1 MLKIMNEPPASID
14 QLNKAI
20 QYLSKESGFPKAQA
34 VINAVVGLVGI
45 SAKDKWKVF
54 TDSGGKIRSNAAWFM
69 ESDGFADRRAAYKIA
84 EGNKNNIDLKAFW
97 MKKSTKSVISWL
109 VALTPNFEDE
119 PFYGNLNLGI
129 DFVIPEKADRVIVIL
144 SKNHSI
150 RTLELSGEL
159 SVTQQE
165 IFSKWLADFDFSNK
179 SQVHGVLWQSFDIE
193 PLNKRFYKEISS
205 FFIEL
210 KDSLKK
216 KDIFDE
222 RHAAYF
228 VNRLIGR
235 IVFCWFLQKKGLIHP
250 DCKYFETDGQAAN
263 TYYRTK
269 LETLFF
275 KVFNTPIEDREPGVD
290 QKTPFLNGGLFEPKE
305 SDKFG
310 DSSLTFPADYFERLL
325 SFLRHYNFTTD
336 ESTST
341 FQQVAIDPE
350 MLGRIFENLLA
361 EQSEE
366 TGEQARKA
374 RGAFYTPRE
383 IVDYMC
389 RESLREYL
397 KSQLANNEDTIDII
411 SNILDTKEHE
421 WRDQQRNYRDRLKK
435 YKYDILEALDNI
447 KIIDPACG
455 SGAFPMGMLALLVGV
470 YERLDATFDSYKK
483 KLAVIKNNLYGV
495 DIEPM
500 AVEICRLRAWLSIV
514 VDEKHIE
521 PLPNLDFKFVCAN
534 SLLPLAARESGK
546 IDFYQEEDFEKQARE
561 LQRRYFSAHT
571 KQEKDI
577 IHKAYDEEL
586 IASRQ
591 DEDADSARHRQLKT
605 YRPFNAASIADF
617 FDPEFMF
624 GVSGFDVVIGNPPY
638 VSLEKIGNIKNEYKK
653 IYEVADGR
661 ADLYCLFYEMG
672 MRIAK
677 KQTGLLCYITSNK
690 WMRAGYGS
698 KLRGFFAEH
707 SPLKL
712 IDFGGFKVFQ
722 SATVDT
728 NILLI
733 KNQEQDAAAP
743 CYACHFQDD
752 YQQGDE
758 IADYF
763 QKNKLPLTQLGADT
777 WFIGSQAQR
786 SLKQKIEAVG
796 TPLKEWDVRINY
808 GIKTGFNE
816 AFIINQAKRD
826 ELVAADPASAQMIKP
841 ILRGRDIKRY
851 AHEWAGLW
859 VINTHN
865 GYKNQENEK
874 VPPINIEDYPA
885 VKDYLKQ
892 YIVDLSKRTDKGVT
906 PYNLRNC
913 AYLEDFAKE
922 KVVWP
927 MVSTRQSAFTKV
939 KSSVFLNN
947 KAYLISGGNLSFL
960 VGILNSKLSWSYFI
974 NQESSLGDH
983 SLEIRKNGLENF
995 PIPKITPANQALAD
1009 QIEALVDQILA
1020 AKKDNPNA
1028 DTAALEAHIDQLVFE
1043 LYGLTEEEIL
1053 IVDTEHKKDTAVSSQ
1068 CNDDFAMPT
1077 IIDLDEIK
1085 EAIPGYSPE
1094 KANEFH
1100 EQSAKIANKIFD
1112 LRLAETENQNVVLM
1126 CGGSASGKSEFLAK
1140 FLPETFKGIIF
1151 DSTLSNSIGAE
1162 IKIKNIK
1169 KSNNIPV
1176 LCLVLPKNLK
1186 DSFSAFCNRERKIP
1200 EHRFYETHAGA
1211 RKTALWVAENFP
1223 EIEILVYENQYDASD
1238 ASEEGLPYSQIKF
1251 KNKKD
1256 LIDFLRKIQYTED
1269 EIFSAIQ

>member
-1 MLKIMNEPPASID
+1 MNETPASID

-20 QYLSKESGFPKAQA
+20 QHLSKESGFPKAQA

-54 TDSGGKIRSNAAWFM
+54 TDSGGKIRSNAGWFM

-165 IFSKWLADFDFSNK
+165 IFSKWLADFDVSNK

-577 IHKAYDEEL
+577 IRKAYDEEL

-591 DEDADSARHRQLKT
+591 GEDADSARHRQLKT

-624 GVSGFDVVIGNPPY
+624 GVSGFDIVIGNPPY
-638 VSLEKIGNIKNEYKK
+638 VQVPKNYAPISAFPFSAGKDK
-653 IYEVADGR
+653 HKQN
-661 ADLYCLFYEMG
+661 LY
-672 MRIAK
+672 
-677 KQTGLLCYITSNK
+677 
-690 WMRAGYGS
+690 
-698 KLRGFFAEH
+698 
-707 SPLKL
+707 
-712 IDFGGFKVFQ
+712 KVFVEHAYNIASESGIVCFIVQ
-722 SATVDT
+722 SSLMADISAEGTRELLLTQAKLNQVIEFPKSSKEKGGKVFENVSQGTCICIFQKLFEEQNTFLISAGNSTKTID
-728 NILLI
+728 NINFSPITQEEILEIYPNGKYFPLI
-733 KNQEQDAAAP
+733 KGNEFDV
-743 CYACHFQDD
+743 
-752 YQQGDE
+752 
-758 IADYF
+758 
-763 QKNKLPLTQLGADT
+763 L
-777 WFIGSQAQR
+777 
-786 SLKQKIEAVG
+786 QKI
-796 TPLKEWDVRINY
+796 TKS
-808 GIKTGFNE
+808 
-816 AFIINQAKRD
+816 KRNFS
-826 ELVAADPASAQMIKP
+826 ELVAESSQGDFNLTTNKQEFSENETSIKM
-841 ILRGRDIKRY
+841 LRGKHVHRFWL
-851 AHEWAGLW
+851 E
-859 VINTHN
+859 
-865 GYKNQENEK
+865 EK
-874 VPPINIEDYPA
+874 VSEWMNEDFKE
-885 VKDYLKQ
+885 VHILNNQKHQYL
-892 YIVDLSKRTDKGVT
+892 LSQNVTGTTDKYRLHFCLANPREKFLCGHSINKLRLKNEDNNFWILGV
-906 PYNLRNC
+906 
-913 AYLEDFAKE
+913 
-922 KVVWP
+922 
-927 MVSTRQSAFTKV
+927 
-939 KSSVFLNN
+939 
-947 KAYLISGGNLSFL
+947 
-960 VGILNSKLSWSYFI
+960 LNSKILDWFFRRTSTNNNVNVY
-974 NQESSLGDH
+974 
-983 SLEIRKNGLENF
+983 EIEAL

-1028 DTAALEAHIDQLVFE
+1028 DTAALETQIDQLVFE